1 LYIEWWINRLVSC
14 SKALADEWPPLRS
27 WGWGFLGQA
36 DKAPKTTLGW
46 KWTHLYQPKR
56 TTPQHH
62 NDRWFCLIAAFAWLL
77 YHIDVTTTTKTQISS
92 LFRIPSLQTASTS
105 IDDTIYL
112 QSLPQH
118 ILSLLITHN
127 VLPSTKPFCWDYYG
141 TTITRFNVLV
151 RLSVLYTHIIILK
164 CTTTVFLYL
173 SLLVFFVGSRNT
185 TIYYYLCRTL

>member
-92 LFRIPSLQTASTS
+92 LFRVPSLQTASTS
-105 IDDTIYL
+105 IYIQPNQAPAAAL
-112 QSLPQH
+112 LLPH
-118 ILSLLITHN
+118 WNDCHLKMGNEIVILSSLNCHVIASQSQVASNIKN
-127 VLPSTKPFCWDYYG
+127 VHKIVPKSTQ
-141 TTITRFNVLV
+141 V
-151 RLSVLYTHIIILK
+151 RNS
-164 CTTTVFLYL
+164 
-173 SLLVFFVGSRNT
+173 SRDVSSCSRD
-185 TIYYYLCRTL
+185 L